1 MKKWIC
7 GASTLAIASAAHA
20 ALAQDSTAGAA
31 PQGSV
36 TSAASEVI
44 VTGTRQTGVR
54 AADSAAPVQV
64 VGQQAFQHV
73 GEPDLNQALQQNVP
87 SFNFQQYG
95 SDTAALTE
103 QAALRGLSP
112 NDTLVLVNGK
122 RRHDTA
128 NLAVDSGS
136 PYSGA
141 ANVDLSLI
149 PIAQIDHIEV
159 LQDGAAAQYG
169 SDAIAGVINIIL
181 KTADHGGSLS
191 ATGGQ
196 YFEGDGN
203 TAAAFINKGWS
214 LGGKGFVNA
223 TIETRYHDFS
233 QQGGADR
240 RLFSPN
246 GALLP
251 SVAGTTNAGVLGFP
265 GQPDVNRIVGDTAYQ
280 LYDGFYNAGY
290 NISDALQLY
299 SYGSY
304 AERVAEAF
312 ENYRVAN
319 RVEGVTSTGTP
330 VVPFPTGF
338 NPKEKFHETD
348 YSFTVGA
355 KGDLADWHYDL
366 STTFGRDRDNVFTI
380 DSANGSLFPE
390 LQAASAT
397 PIAPQRNF
405 TDGAYQFSEENTT
418 LDITHNFDLGL
429 ASPLNLAFG
438 GELRHDTFSIIAGDT
453 PSYFGSGAQSF
464 IGYTPLDA
472 GTNGRVNYAGY
483 VDLAADVIK
492 GLHLDLAGRYE
503 HYSDFGDDEVGKVN
517 GRYDFNPMIA
527 VRGTVSSGFRA
538 PTLQEEFYSGTNV
551 GPTSAFVQLPADS
564 AAAQLAGFQKLKPEI
579 STSYSAG
586 VVLHPM
592 PRLQVTADYYR
603 IYLFDRILNSGS
615 IIGLEGN
622 YPSQTIV
629 SQGVLN
635 AITARGISLDFP
647 TLTYAGINI
656 FSNAASTRTQG
667 IEATATY
674 ASDFGEF
681 GHVDWSVGFN
691 WNDTAILKI
700 NGLPGSVENVAQ
712 GQTSSQTA
720 AALSSLLTGAP
731 KEKAILSAFWTL
743 QKFQVN
749 LREEVYGPAS
759 ELVSIDGTGTGT
771 GAYNLEVGATAIT
784 DLDIGY
790 KLTPQ
795 LRFNVGANNLFDQ
808 RPSNVPNYVNGSTVR
823 PTDGGNIYNAPAT
836 FSPYGIN
843 GGYYYGRVTYT
854 F

>member
-1 MKKWIC
+1 M
-7 GASTLAIASAAHA
+7 
-20 ALAQDSTAGAA
+20 
-31 PQGSV
+31 V
-36 TSAASEVI
+36 
-44 VTGTRQTGVR
+44 
-54 AADSAAPVQV
+54 
-64 VGQQAFQHV
+64 
-73 GEPDLNQALQQNVP
+73 
-87 SFNFQQYG
+87 
-95 SDTAALTE
+95 
-103 QAALRGLSP
+103 
-112 NDTLVLVNGK
+112 
-122 RRHDTA
+122 
-128 NLAVDSGS
+128 
-136 PYSGA
+136 
-141 ANVDLSLI
+141 
-149 PIAQIDHIEV
+149 
-159 LQDGAAAQYG
+159 
-169 SDAIAGVINIIL
+169 
-181 KTADHGGSLS
+181 
-191 ATGGQ
+191 
-196 YFEGDGN
+196 
-203 TAAAFINKGWS
+203 
-214 LGGKGFVNA
+214 
-223 TIETRYHDFS
+223 
-233 QQGGADR
+233 
-240 RLFSPN
+240 
-246 GALLP
+246 
-251 SVAGTTNAGVLGFP
+251 
-265 GQPDVNRIVGDTAYQ
+265 
-280 LYDGFYNAGY
+280 
-290 NISDALQLY
+290 
-299 SYGSY
+299 
-304 AERVAEAF
+304 
-312 ENYRVAN
+312 
-319 RVEGVTSTGTP
+319 
-330 VVPFPTGF
+330 
-338 NPKEKFHETD
+338 
-348 YSFTVGA
+348 
-355 KGDLADWHYDL
+355 
-366 STTFGRDRDNVFTI
+366 
-380 DSANGSLFPE
+380 
-390 LQAASAT
+390 
-397 PIAPQRNF
+397 
-405 TDGAYQFSEENTT
+405 
-418 LDITHNFDLGL
+418 
-429 ASPLNLAFG
+429 
-438 GELRHDTFSIIAGDT
+438 
-453 PSYFGSGAQSF
+453 
-464 IGYTPLDA
+464 
-472 GTNGRVNYAGY
+472 
-483 VDLAADVIK
+483 
-492 GLHLDLAGRYE
+492 
-503 HYSDFGDDEVGKVN
+503 
-517 GRYDFNPMIA
+517 A

-691 WNDTAILKI
+691 WNDTDILKI
-700 NGLPGSVENVAQ
+700 NALPGAVENVAQ

-731 KEKAILSAFWTL
+731 REKAILSAFWTL

-749 LREEVYGPAS
+749 LREEVYGPSS